1 MDKSKLNLLRR
12 KIQHKAKKNPI
23 ISTLNQKDYETL
35 SSINFQLFK
44 VIDSEDDHH
53 HYRYENYH
61 DNIEEELL
69 CPRVI
74 RTDHI
79 DTDITQDKD
88 KDKDKENHHKY
99 ISSKPIIKEKNIEKH
114 SNSHIRE
121 RLPLQ
126 IVN

>member
-12 KIQHKAKKNPI
+12 KMQHKAKKNPI
-23 ISTLNQKDYETL
+23 ISTLNQKDYEVLT
-35 SSINFQLFK
+35 SINFQLFK
-44 VIDSEDDHH
+44 VIDSEDDH

-74 RTDHI
+74 RADNI
-79 DTDITQDKD
+79 DTDITQ
-88 KDKDKENHHKY
+88 DKDKENHHKY
-99 ISSKPIIKEKNIEKH
+99 ISSKPIKEKKIEKH
-114 SNSHIRE
+114 FNSHIRE